1 MNRADAFTAE
11 RKRIEEQLGY
21 YVPLEDAANMMKT
34 AQKVVSVVN
43 SYSYSVSYQ
52 EYSIDWIKSN
62 LDEFA
67 ELVGVPVIEVK
78 EDE

>member
-1 MNRADAFTAE
+1 MKRNKFTFCCKCGNE
-11 RKRIEEQLGY
+11 INPVKYDDCEKY
-21 YVPLEDAANMMKT
+21 YLTDVGIMCKDCFLED
-34 AQKVVSVVN
+34 SR
-43 SYSYSVSYQ
+43 
-52 EYSIDWIKSN
+52 DWLESN

>member
-1 MNRADAFTAE
+1 MNRSDAFTAE

-52 EYSIDWIKSN
+52 ETRLILRLADKALQEITGG
-62 LDEFA
+62 LE
-67 ELVGVPVIEVK
+67 
-78 EDE
+78 

>member
-1 MNRADAFTAE
+1 M
-11 RKRIEEQLGY
+11 KRNKYPFCCKCGNEINPVKYDDCEKY
-21 YVPLEDAANMMKT
+21 YLTDDGVMCKDCFLDDSRNFLE
-34 AQKVVSVVN
+34 
-43 SYSYSVSYQ
+43 
-52 EYSIDWIKSN
+52 SN

>member
-1 MNRADAFTAE
+1 M
-11 RKRIEEQLGY
+11 KRVKFLHCVKCGQEINPHKYDDCEKY
-21 YVPLEDAANMMKT
+21 YGTDDGPMCKEC
-34 AQKVVSVVN
+34 
-43 SYSYSVSYQ
+43 YSVY
-52 EYSIDWIKSN
+52 EKEWLENN

>member
-1 MNRADAFTAE
+1 M
-11 RKRIEEQLGY
+11 KRNKFPPCCKCGNEINPVKYDDCEKY
-21 YVPLEDAANMMKT
+21 YLTGVGIMCKDCFLEDSK
-34 AQKVVSVVN
+34 
-43 SYSYSVSYQ
+43 
-52 EYSIDWIKSN
+52 DWLESN